1 MDFATPPLLN
11 GRREG
16 QLTPQLS
23 NPSQSSNVVT
33 IPDPDPHGN
42 AIGLAIVKLEDILI
56 SARESLLQSR
66 EISIP
71 FRTRPSTNQSTSNH
85 GPSRTTR
92 LAVRFPGR
100 TAEEA
105 TKFSSY
111 SCLVDGNLF
120 LTFSR
125 YSTYHAHHAT
135 VPERPDGRPADYQE
149 VNIYYQDTDLF
160 KRQSIVDK
168 LVDDLAFTLGL
179 GREDLGIVAAS
190 KGLVSGPIIL
200 RSRTSEVDASSSEH
214 VWSTK
219 TRPQLLL
226 IKIQGILIPS
236 ARTVSEIDFG
246 PAHWVLVIEKEVGLV
261 WCWLQNIADW
271 NRQRIGHWHRRGTR
285 RLQPLAWAFLSRSG
299 KGYPDLNTKQFV
311 HLLHTAKPELPI
323 FALVDFDCYGIAIM
337 RCYSYGTR
345 GHAHEKATTV
355 PSMQWLGIRS
365 DDLAFRQDATPS
377 HGPDINGSQRRPGA
391 SLFDSTSSLTLRD
404 RTRAINTIKEIE
416 EDGTE
421 NDQDCRRELQVML
434 FLGIKAEIQAVDNA
448 GDMSRWLD
456 EHLGTF

>member
-1 MDFATPPLLN
+1 KTLESDQTLRARSEDFKRCQFNYIQTHCLVFDLMDFATPPLLN

-33 IPDPDPHGN
+33 IPDPDPHRN

-135 VPERPDGRPADYQE
+135 VPERPDGRPANYQE

-160 KRQSIVDK
+160 KRQSIVDN

-190 KGLVSGPIIL
+190 KGLVSGPIVL
-200 RSRTSEVDASSSEH
+200 RSRTSVVDASSSEH
-214 VWSTK
+214 
-219 TRPQLLL
+219 
-226 IKIQGILIPS
+226 GILIPS

-246 PAHWVLVIEKEVGLV
+246 PAQWVLVIEKEVGL
-261 WCWLQNIADW
+261 
-271 NRQRIGHWHRRGTR
+271 
-285 RLQPLAWAFLSRSG
+285 G

-355 PSMQWLGIRS
+355 PSMQWLGIKS
-365 DDLAFRQDATPS
+365 DDLAFRQDATPR
-377 HGPDINGSQRRPGA
+377 HGPDINGSQRRPCA

>member
-1 MDFATPPLLN
+1 MDFATPPLLK

-33 IPDPDPHGN
+33 IPDPDPHRN

-105 TKFSSY
+105 TKFTRIMRIMQLS
-111 SCLVDGNLF
+111 LNA
-120 LTFSR
+120 LT
-125 YSTYHAHHAT
+125 
-135 VPERPDGRPADYQE
+135 EGRLITKR
-149 VNIYYQDTDLF
+149 NIYYQDTDLF
-160 KRQSIVDK
+160 KRQSIVDN

-200 RSRTSEVDASSSEH
+200 RSRTSEVNASSSEH
-214 VWSTK
+214 
-219 TRPQLLL
+219 
-226 IKIQGILIPS
+226 GILIPS

-246 PAHWVLVIEKEVGLV
+246 PAHWVLETSAFGLGILV
-261 WCWLQNIADW
+261 
-271 NRQRIGHWHRRGTR
+271 T
-285 RLQPLAWAFLSRSG
+285 G

-355 PSMQWLGIRS
+355 PSMQWLGIKS

-377 HGPDINGSQRRPGA
+377 HGPGINGSQRRPGA

>member
-1 MDFATPPLLN
+1 M
-11 GRREG
+11 RIM
-16 QLTPQLS
+16 QLS
-23 NPSQSSNVVT
+23 LSALT
-33 IPDPDPHGN
+33 EGR
-42 AIGLAIVKLEDILI
+42 LI
-56 SARESLLQSR
+56 
-66 EISIP
+66 
-71 FRTRPSTNQSTSNH
+71 
-85 GPSRTTR
+85 
-92 LAVRFPGR
+92 
-100 TAEEA
+100 
-105 TKFSSY
+105 TK
-111 SCLVDGNLF
+111 
-120 LTFSR
+120 R
-125 YSTYHAHHAT
+125 
-135 VPERPDGRPADYQE
+135 
-149 VNIYYQDTDLF
+149 NIYYQDTDLF
-160 KRQSIVDK
+160 KRQSIVDN

-179 GREDLGIVAAS
+179 GREDLGI
-190 KGLVSGPIIL
+190 
-200 RSRTSEVDASSSEH
+200 
-214 VWSTK
+214 
-219 TRPQLLL
+219 
-226 IKIQGILIPS
+226 GILIPS

-246 PAHWVLVIEKEVGLV
+246 PAHWVLVIEKEVGL
-261 WCWLQNIADW
+261 
-271 NRQRIGHWHRRGTR
+271 
-285 RLQPLAWAFLSRSG
+285 G

-355 PSMQWLGIRS
+355 PSMQWLGIKS

-421 NDQDCRRELQVML
+421 NDQECRRELQVML

>member
-1 MDFATPPLLN
+1 M
-11 GRREG
+11 RIM
-16 QLTPQLS
+16 QLS
-23 NPSQSSNVVT
+23 LSALT
-33 IPDPDPHGN
+33 EGR
-42 AIGLAIVKLEDILI
+42 LI
-56 SARESLLQSR
+56 
-66 EISIP
+66 
-71 FRTRPSTNQSTSNH
+71 
-85 GPSRTTR
+85 
-92 LAVRFPGR
+92 
-100 TAEEA
+100 
-105 TKFSSY
+105 TK
-111 SCLVDGNLF
+111 
-120 LTFSR
+120 R
-125 YSTYHAHHAT
+125 
-135 VPERPDGRPADYQE
+135 
-149 VNIYYQDTDLF
+149 NIYYQDTDLF
-160 KRQSIVDK
+160 KRQSIVDN

-214 VWSTK
+214 
-219 TRPQLLL
+219 
-226 IKIQGILIPS
+226 GILIPS

-246 PAHWVLVIEKEVGLV
+246 PAHWVLVIEKE
-261 WCWLQNIADW
+261 
-271 NRQRIGHWHRRGTR
+271 
-285 RLQPLAWAFLSRSG
+285 G

-355 PSMQWLGIRS
+355 PSMQWLGIKS

-404 RTRAINTIKEIE
+404 RTRAINTVKEIE

-421 NDQDCRRELQVML
+421 NDQECRRELQVML

>member
-1 MDFATPPLLN
+1 MDFATPPLLK

-33 IPDPDPHGN
+33 IPDPDPHRN

-105 TKFSSY
+105 TKFTRIMRIMQLS
-111 SCLVDGNLF
+111 LNA
-120 LTFSR
+120 LT
-125 YSTYHAHHAT
+125 
-135 VPERPDGRPADYQE
+135 EGRLITKR
-149 VNIYYQDTDLF
+149 NIYYQDTDLF
-160 KRQSIVDK
+160 KRQSIVDN

-179 GREDLGIVAAS
+179 GREDLGI
-190 KGLVSGPIIL
+190 
-200 RSRTSEVDASSSEH
+200 
-214 VWSTK
+214 
-219 TRPQLLL
+219 
-226 IKIQGILIPS
+226 GILIPS

-355 PSMQWLGIRS
+355 PSMQWLGIKS

-377 HGPDINGSQRRPGA
+377 HGPGINGSQRRPGA